1 MSNRE
6 AVPYLTALGTGLP
19 GMDSRP
25 VCQRQ
30 RTDLKVLAHIV
41 VIVAIAGSAPHEG
54 PGEGGG
60 REGSEDGQIGL
71 GMPDVGWHGDNP
83 FGWGATDRV
92 RQNMPH
98 LSGSPSLF
106 SDYIEFSRL
115 AA

>member
-1 MSNRE
+1 MFNRE

-19 GMDSRP
+19 GQDIPTGLS
-25 VCQRQ
+25 
-30 RTDLKVLAHIV
+30 VLAHIV

-54 PGEGGG
+54 PGKSGG

-71 GMPDVGWHGDNP
+71 GMPNVGWHGDNP

-92 RQNMPH
+92 RQNIPH